1 MFVAWSNRHCSNR
14 HCLHALLDFLNYLVH
29 SLEKVVP
36 PIPDEWRANYQQG
49 AWHPA
54 ELWPRGG
61 VRPVHAEPHLVSHRL
76 LGGSWFLKSFPR
88 CQDLM
93 DHLSHGRCCECLTGY
108 TDTTKCSLSVD
119 PGRVLWSL
127 MEHLLTEVEAYMCQ
141 HLPDLYTAPAVC
153 EVCGEGWGGVTFF
166 LWKNVSWWSSLAQ
179 SYFRFIFKIF
189 LQFLLWSL
197 NLCHW
202 SLGEIKGHR
211 FFNLE
216 GILKSIS
223 PNFPFCWA
231 VPTED
236 GHLASEHWSVRIAL
250 QGRPLYW

>member
-54 ELWPRGG
+54 EVWPRGG

-93 DHLSHGRCCECLTGY
+93 DHLSHGRCCECLTATQTPRSAPWVWTLDG
-108 TDTTKCSLSVD
+108 CCGVW
-119 PGRVLWSL
+119 WSTS
-127 MEHLLTEVEAYMCQ
+127 LTEVEAYMCQ
-141 HLPDLYTAPAVC
+141 HLPDLYTAPGVC
-153 EVCGEGWGGVTFF
+153 EESVGRAGEVSPFFFGRMCLGGQVWLKVILDLFS
-166 LWKNVSWWSSLAQ
+166 KSSFSFCFEAL
-179 SYFRFIFKIF
+179 IFVI
-189 LQFLLWSL
+189 
-197 NLCHW
+197 
-202 SLGEIKGHR
+202 GP
-211 FFNLE
+211 LE
-216 GILKSIS
+216 K
-223 PNFPFCWA
+223 
-231 VPTED
+231 
-236 GHLASEHWSVRIAL
+236 
-250 QGRPLYW
+250 